1 MRGFKAAQYAYESRC
16 PPGCGPNDEEE
27 DEEVVWAR
35 EMEGYIHGYRHDE
48 GNDFYKVVSSVTRT
62 ARRDHASGLVK
73 KGQRY
78 RERVVRTLT
87 FQGWRNDY
95 WGAGTLRQP
104 IFHSR
109 LVREITDIRDRPRRE
124 VEQTLFAHPPNP

>member
-1 MRGFKAAQYAYESRC
+1 MRGFESAQCAYENRY

-27 DEEVVWAR
+27 DEEVAWAR
-35 EMEGYIHGYRHDE
+35 EIEEGLCGYRHDE

-62 ARRDHASGLVK
+62 ARRDHASGLVA

-87 FQGWRNDY
+87 FQGYRGQAPY
-95 WGAGTLRQP
+95 ETP
-104 IFHSR
+104 VFHSNLTR
-109 LVREITDIRDRPRRE
+109 TITDIRD
-124 VEQTLFAHPPNP
+124 PNP